1 MVKLRAYTSAM
12 PLDEGMI
19 LVRVQVGVPNNV
31 SVVSMAARQSPK
43 LLVRVRILPG
53 TPNNLCNGGG
63 EAQRKSLQNSNPV
76 SSNLTRC
83 SSMEVWQ
90 SPV

>member
-1 MVKLRAYTSAM
+1 M

-31 SVVSMAARQSPK
+31 SVVSMAARQPPN

-53 TPNNLCNGGG
+53 TPNNSCNGGG
-63 EAQRKSLQNSNPV
+63 EAQRKSLQNSKTV

-83 SSMEVWQ
+83 SNQ
-90 SPV
+90 